1 MKHGRRI
8 MRLAALG
15 SVCVALAVAL
25 PHCLLLPESGLVGEL
40 VRNEKPLVRITG
52 GVLEDSIDVEARI
65 HFYWFG
71 ADDDGVV
78 RWFEYAV
85 DDTVSE
91 GAWHRTTRFDASV
104 SFTAR
109 TLQPD
114 MRFSDW
120 HTFYIRAVDDDF
132 SRSLPAQRY
141 FNARTIAPVT
151 QILSPTPRLDARWA
165 STIRISWQ
173 GEDPDGSR
181 ADRLPSWFEYKQ
193 VLFQGT
199 VNLGDVEAI
208 RRAFQDSTNV
218 LLDSLRLQDFP
229 NAAYFRQAQEA
240 WVRVPGSTSTVWL
253 ENMAVGRTYGFAVRA
268 VDESGA
274 TEPYLVWGNY
284 VVFKVE
290 NRNIDV
296 DLTEEGLG
304 AFRFNSPD
312 YTTWE
317 VNVAPNQRIRFRWT
331 GDATASGSDAGPSNY
346 GFVIPDPD
354 TEVDGAV
361 DGQGGWIGW
370 GERSQMQNSIFY
382 TRDDE
387 GETHHFYLKMRDVSR
402 SEATET
408 RCHVEL
414 TVARLSFIRKFLM
427 IDDLRGVPRGCSLTN
442 RPTDAQTDAFLRR
455 VMGGVEQFLPAGERM
470 GEYDAFGTGDIE
482 SAPDIPED
490 FLTTLGTYQNVI
502 WDCGEVDWTGLF
514 YAIEQG
520 DVARYR
526 GAGGNLLMLI
536 HRGPIT
542 TVTRIFSDSQD
553 SYMCPYEG
561 YSVSEPW
568 TNLSFL
574 YQGMHLRGC
583 VDKPRISLGSVA
595 VTRNS
600 MVAARAEN
608 GLYQDLTL
616 DWTRWG
622 CTTKGITQYEC
633 LWPGTTDP
641 DEVPWYESEDGLE
654 VLYRVETFLANQ
666 RFSRLPVAWR
676 TSATREDSLQGVAPG
691 RMVIFGFHPYFMNE
705 AGVKQAMTLALQ
717 WMVTGSEF

>member
-1 MKHGRRI
+1 MKQGPTILRRV
-8 MRLAALG
+8 ALG
-15 SVCVALAVAL
+15 LMGVALAVLL
-25 PHCLLLPESGLVGEL
+25 PHCLLLPESGLVGDL
-40 VRNEKPLVRITG
+40 VANEKPLVRITG
-52 GVLEDSIDVEARI
+52 GVLEDSVGVEARV

-71 ADDDGVV
+71 ADNDGVV

-91 GAWHRTTRFDASV
+91 GAWHRTTSFDATL

-109 TLQPD
+109 HPESGE
-114 MRFSDW
+114 RFAGW
-120 HTFYIRAVDDDF
+120 HSFYIRAVDDDF
-132 SRSLPAQRY
+132 SRSAPARRY
-141 FNARTIAPVT
+141 FNARTIAPAT
-151 QILSPTPRLDARWA
+151 EIISPTPRVDARWA
-165 STIRISWQ
+165 STIRITWQ

-199 VNLGDVEAI
+199 VNLGDVQAL
-208 RRAFQDSTNV
+208 RTAFRDSTNV

-229 NAAYFRQAQEA
+229 SREYFRQAREA
-240 WVRVPGSTSTVWL
+240 WVRVPGTTSTVWL

-274 TEPYLVWGNY
+274 VEPNLEWGNY
-284 VVFKVE
+284 VVFSVE

-296 DLTEEGLG
+296 YLTEEGLG

-331 GDATASGSDAGPSNY
+331 GDATSSGSEPGPSNY
-346 GFVIPDPD
+346 GFDIPDPD
-354 TEVDGAV
+354 TEVDRAV

-370 GERSQMQNSIFY
+370 GERSRMQNSIFY

-387 GETHHFYLKMRDVSR
+387 GETHHFYLKMRDISR

-427 IDDLRGVPRGCSLTN
+427 IDDLRGVPRGCTLTI

-455 VMGGVEQFLPAGERM
+455 VTAGLSEHLPPGEAV
-470 GEYDAFGTGDIE
+470 GTYDTFKSGDVE

-490 FLTTLGTYQNVI
+490 FLTTIGTYQNLI
-502 WDCGEVDWTGLF
+502 WDSGEVDETGL
-514 YAIEQG
+514 YAAVDQG

-526 GAGGNLLMLI
+526 GAGGNLLLLI
-536 HRGPIT
+536 HKGPIT
-542 TVTRIFSDSQD
+542 AITRTFAENAEEE
-553 SYMCPYEG
+553 MCPYEG
-561 YSVSEPW
+561 VSATEPW
-568 TNLSFL
+568 TTLSFL

-583 VDKPRISLGSVA
+583 VDKPRSTLGSVG
-595 VTRNS
+595 VERNS
-600 MVAARAEN
+600 MVAARAAN

-616 DWTRWG
+616 NWDAWG
-622 CTTKGITQYEC
+622 CRTKGITQYEC
-633 LWPGTTDP
+633 LLPGTTDP
-641 DEVPWYESEDGLE
+641 DEVPWYESDDGLE
-654 VLYRVETFLANQ
+654 VLYRVETFRANQ
-666 RFSRLPVAWR
+666 RFSGLPVAWR
-676 TSATREDSLQGVAPG
+676 TSATHEDSLQGIAPG
-691 RMVIFGFHPYFMNE
+691 RMVIFAFHPYFMNE
-705 AGVKQAMTLALQ
+705 AGVTQAMTLALQ
-717 WMVTGSEF
+717 WLVTGSEF